1 MFNIATINLEL
12 KSMKKLLIVMTA
24 SFFFGGLNAQD
35 AADKKIQAGLVLGA
49 GLNFTQPE
57 TNLITREGTGT
68 DLLVG
73 MSLDWH
79 FLDNIALSTG
89 LEFEF
94 DRFRHAFNDTVF
106 IDYLD
111 REVLQNSS
119 DETPDGIMRLDE
131 RRYRSIYATIPI
143 MVKFQTNYLGYLR
156 YFGKFGI
163 RNSFLLQSRAD
174 NYGDNFDPTSMV
186 ITTGDELLDMRI
198 PGDMSFYRGSIG
210 LSAGAEWNFS
220 GGTCLV
226 GELGYFYGFTNL
238 HNGDALTGDEDKNK
252 SIYEVDGTTNNYVT
266 PNARQ
271 GQLLFKVSL
280 LF

>member
-1 MFNIATINLEL
+1 
-12 KSMKKLLIVMTA
+12 MKKLLIVITA
-24 SFFFGGLNAQD
+24 SLFFGGLNAQD
-35 AADKKIQAGLVLGA
+35 AADKKVQAGLVLGA

-57 TNLITREGTGT
+57 TNLISRASAGS
-68 DLLVG
+68 DLVVG
-73 MSLDWH
+73 MSVDWH

-89 LEFEF
+89 IEFEF
-94 DRFRHAFNDTVF
+94 DRFRHAFNDSVYF
-106 IDYLD
+106 DYFD
-111 REVLQNSS
+111 REVLTKSAT
-119 DETPDGIMRLDE
+119 ETADGIMLLDE
-131 RRYRSIYATIPI
+131 RRYRSIYATLPI
-143 MVKFQTNYLGYLR
+143 MIKFQTNYLGYLR

-174 NYGDNFDPTSMV
+174 NFGSSFDPSTLV

-210 LSAGAEWNFS
+210 LSGGAEWNFS

-226 GELGYFYGFTNL
+226 GELGYFYGFSNL

-252 SIYEVDGTTNNYVT
+252 SIYESTDGGVTRNYVT

-271 GQLLFKVSL
+271 GQLLLRVSL

>member
-1 MFNIATINLEL
+1 
-12 KSMKKLLIVMTA
+12 MKKLLIVMIA
-24 SFFFGGLNAQD
+24 SIFFGGVSAQD
-35 AADKKIQAGLVLGA
+35 AADKKVQAGLVLGA

-57 TNLITREGTGT
+57 TNLISKAATGS
-68 DLLVG
+68 DLVVG
-73 MSLDWH
+73 MSVDWH

-94 DRFRHAFNDTVF
+94 DRFRHGFNDSVYIEYF
-106 IDYLD
+106 D
-111 REVLQNSS
+111 REILTSS
-119 DETPDGIMRLDE
+119 SEQTPDGVMLLDE
-131 RRYRSIYATIPI
+131 RRYRSIYATLPI
-143 MVKFQTNYLGYLR
+143 MIKFQTNYLGYLR

-163 RNSFLLQSRAD
+163 RNSFLLQSRGD
-174 NYGDNFDPTSMV
+174 NYGSSFDPSTF
-186 ITTGDELLDMRI
+186 TLTAGEELLDMRI

-210 LSAGAEWNFS
+210 LSGGAEWNFS

-238 HNGDALTGDEDKNK
+238 HNGNAITGDEDKNK
-252 SIYEVDGTTNNYVT
+252 SIYEFEGAARNYVV

-271 GQLLFKVSL
+271 GQLLLRVSL